1 MPYCQLFY
9 HLVWSTKH
17 REPRLTPDVEPIIY
31 NLLRT
36 KAMGLEGMVFAM
48 NGIADHV
55 HMVVAIPA
63 KVAVAT
69 FVGQIKG
76 VASAKFN
83 QSHPSAIPF
92 YWQEEYGAFSFD
104 GKRLPNVIAYVENQK
119 QHHAQ
124 NSTIPILERT
134 EGEEMRL
141 VKEPTVGYLVED
153 KNWRLEM
160 MTLSKEQESL
170 L

>member
-9 HLVWSTKH
+9 HLVWSTKN
-17 REPRLTPDVEPIIY
+17 REPRISAAVEPVIY
-31 NLLRT
+31 NLLRA
-36 KAMGLEGMVFAM
+36 KAIGLEGIVFAI

-63 KVAVAT
+63 KIAVAT
-69 FVGQIKG
+69 FIGQIKG

-83 QSHPSAIPF
+83 QSHPSDTPF

-104 GKRLPNVIAYVENQK
+104 GKRLPNLIAYVENQK

-124 NSTIPILERT
+124 NGTIPILERT
-134 EGEEMRL
+134 EGDGVRL
-141 VKEPTVGYLVED
+141 VKEPTAGYAVED
-153 KNWRLEM
+153 VTWRQEM
-160 MTLSKEQESL
+160 L
-170 L
+170 LLG